1 MLQVQEVCYS
11 YGNHRS
17 WLRPRSEKTPV
28 LKQVSFELE
37 RGCCLG
43 LLGTSG
49 AGKSTLGRTV
59 LGLQK
64 PDQGQVLFEGRD
76 LYAAGG
82 RIRKTL
88 RRDIQV
94 VFQDCHSSVNPL
106 MTADRIIGE
115 PLRNYERLSAGEL
128 KRRTG
133 ELLERVGLSAAD
145 GSKRPDQFSGGQL
158 QRINIAR
165 AIALRPKLI
174 VLDEP
179 VSSLDR
185 VHQSLILD
193 LLAELQA
200 SLGVSYLFITHDIQ
214 AAMTLCD
221 RAAVMDRGEIVHLT
235 DSPPSLWDCEQAAV
249 RNLVEAVLPEHPGR
263 RLALF

>member
-1 MLQVQEVCYS
+1 MLQVQEVGYR
-11 YGNHRS
+11 YGHHRN
-17 WLRPRSEKTPV
+17 WLRSRKENSFV
-28 LKQVSFELE
+28 LKQVTFELE
-37 RGCCLG
+37 KSCCLG

-49 AGKSTLGRTV
+49 AGKSTLGRVV

-64 PDQGQVLFEGRD
+64 PHQGQVLFEGHD
-76 LYAAGG
+76 LYETNG
-82 RIRKTL
+82 RFRKTL

-94 VFQDCHSSVNPL
+94 VFQDCYSSVNPL
-106 MTADRIIGE
+106 MTADQIIGE

-128 KRRTG
+128 KRKTG
-133 ELLERVGLSAAD
+133 ELLEKVGLSVED

-193 LLAELQA
+193 LLAELKD
-200 SLGVSYLFITHDIQ
+200 SLGISYLFITHDIQ
-214 AAMTLCD
+214 AAMTVCD
-221 RAAVMDRGEIVHLT
+221 RVAVMDKGEIVHLS
-235 DSPPSLWDCEQAAV
+235 DSPASLWNSEQAAV
-249 RNLVEAVLPEHPGR
+249 KNLIESVLPDHPGD
-263 RLALF
+263 RLTLF

>member
-1 MLQVQEVCYS
+1 MLQVQEVG
-11 YGNHRS
+11 YGYGHRS
-17 WLRPRSEKTPV
+17 WWRSRSESDFV
-28 LKQVSFELE
+28 LKRVSFELE
-37 RGCCLG
+37 SACCLG

-49 AGKSTLGRTV
+49 AGKSTLGRVV

-64 PDQGQVLFEGRD
+64 PHQGQVLFEGRD

-82 RIRKTL
+82 RLRKTL
-88 RRDIQV
+88 RREVQV

-106 MTADRIIGE
+106 MTADQIIGE
-115 PLRNYERLSAGEL
+115 PLRNYERLSAREL

-133 ELLERVGLSAAD
+133 ELLEQVGLSIDD

-185 VHQSLILD
+185 MHQSLILD
-193 LLAELQA
+193 LLAELKA

-221 RAAVMDRGEIVHLT
+221 RVAVMDRGEIVHLT
-235 DSPPSLWDCEQAAV
+235 DSPDSLRDSGQTAV
-249 RNLVEAVLPEHPGR
+249 RDLIEAVLPEHPAD
-263 RLALF
+263 RLTLF

>member
-1 MLQVQEVCYS
+1 MLQVREVGYR
-11 YGNHRS
+11 YGHRRN
-17 WLRPRSEKTPV
+17 WLRPRKENSFV
-28 LKQVSFELE
+28 LNQVTFELNHSS
-37 RGCCLG
+37 CLSI
-43 LLGTSG
+43 LGTSG
-49 AGKSTLGRTV
+49 AGKSTLGRVV

-64 PDQGQVLFEGRD
+64 PHQGQVLFEGQD
-76 LYAAGG
+76 LYAASG
-82 RIRKTL
+82 RFRKNL

-94 VFQDCHSSVNPL
+94 VFQDCYSSVNPL
-106 MTADRIIGE
+106 MTADQIIGE
-115 PLRNYERLSAGEL
+115 PLRNYERLSAREL
-128 KRRTG
+128 KRKTG
-133 ELLERVGLSAAD
+133 ELLEKVGLSVED
-145 GSKRPDQFSGGQL
+145 GNKRPDQFSGGQL

-193 LLAELQA
+193 LLAELKA

-221 RAAVMDRGEIVHLT
+221 RVAVMDRGEIVHLS
-235 DSPPSLWDCEQAAV
+235 DSPASLWNSQQTAV
-249 RNLVEAVLPEHPGR
+249 KNLIESVLPDHPGD
-263 RLALF
+263 RLTLF